1 MGRAGWEGKQR
12 TLFLSSVAGKIFRCA
27 VSVLLSLSLASLP
40 ASIGIRTPLITSEMP
55 PKRYFEQDEPA
66 AEGAAP
72 APTAATAPAAAADAI
87 PSTKSKD
94 KGKDRP
100 NATLFVSR
108 LPYTATTTDLQT
120 LFSEIGP
127 LKRAFV
133 VTDQA
138 TKKSK
143 GVGYVTFAIPE
154 DAQTALDQLQEKSLD
169 GGSRKIHITFADQ
182 KDPTGNKRI
191 PVKADQ
197 DSSSSSKRPRT
208 ESSKPARQ
216 AGAFQEKDAHAV
228 RTVIL
233 SGLSGCKPVPDSK
246 QIYKRARKIGDVET
260 VIYPHPSSP
269 NPNDAAHV
277 VFRTPN
283 HAMTAV
289 EKLHAHVFKGVQI
302 SAILKKRAD
311 NAARIA
317 AHMRPETLAKR
328 EKMRQEVEKNSGKG
342 TMPVLLSEI
351 DKSSRLII
359 RNLPFDVNEADL
371 RSIFLPFGPV
381 YEITIPKVKAKQQP
395 DEAKPDSNGKQK
407 ETASVKQD
415 DSEDSADSDSSG
427 DSDSDGEDAEES
439 DEDAEDG
446 SESDSEQDDE
456 ADDDDAKQN
465 DSKSSSDSDD
475 EAPAD
480 EADADVDSNKQAS
493 TSAKPASVP
502 AAAKPAAVE
511 KGRGFAF
518 VWMVSRNDAAR
529 AIEAVNG
536 SKIQH
541 GAAERAAYKSA
552 LGSRGRRAAKAAL
565 DHVRANAQPER
576 TVAVDWAL
584 SKKDWEAK
592 ADESEP
598 EQDDKVNDDDDADDA
613 DDASDAGSDASEE
626 PAERPKLPAPE
637 EGTTLFVR
645 NLPYQATEEELRNLF
660 RTFGPLRYAKIT
672 MDKATNRSKG
682 TGFVCFWQAESA
694 DAALAQARI
703 IERESG
709 VSGSSS
715 SSVANQKNPFAM
727 PSVLTADPAAPLT
740 ASLNLHGRVL
750 NVIPAVARDEASRLE
765 TSGRK
770 EREKGDK
777 RNTWLLREGV
787 PFPNSDFAAR
797 LAPSEVEKRLQSFQ
811 VRKAQ
816 MGANPSLFV
825 SKTRLAVRSLPLF
838 VSDRMLKRL
847 AIHAI
852 KTFGSEVRA
861 GEREDLDAD
870 EKADRTLSAS
880 AENRKRK
887 PGERPTPVVQSKV
900 VRQHD
905 RVEALTGLGKS
916 KGYGFLEMKS
926 FNDALKV
933 IRWANA
939 SKAVSKLFGEWWKDD
954 LQQQVDRIAT
964 QVHSKTKTLEEKKG
978 EEADA
983 LRAEIEELT
992 TRKQR
997 LRTKVSEL
1005 EEGGASGDKERGGL
1019 LMIEFAIENVV
1030 TTKKRADKLKATK
1043 ESAVR
1048 RQERM
1053 EAEEREAAVHAEL
1066 AKREAQAAR
1075 KIEADKNKPKGY
1087 AHGHVIGK
1095 KRKERRARRN

>member
-1 MGRAGWEGKQR
+1 MA
-12 TLFLSSVAGKIFRCA
+12 
-27 VSVLLSLSLASLP
+27 
-40 ASIGIRTPLITSEMP
+40 

-66 AEGAAP
+66 AEAVAAEQP
-72 APTAATAPAAAADAI
+72 EMAI
-87 PSTKSKD
+87 ASHSDPSPNKAHNTSKA
-94 KGKDRP
+94 KV

-108 LPYTATTTDLQT
+108 LPYTATSTDLQT
-120 LFSEIGP
+120 MFSEIGP

-133 VTDQA
+133 VTDQQ

-143 GVGYVTFAIPE
+143 GVGYVTFAIPQ
-154 DAQTALDQLQEKSLD
+154 DATTALEQLHGKSID
-169 GGSRKIHITFADQ
+169 GSSRKMQITFADH
-182 KDPTGNKRI
+182 KDPTASKRSS
-191 PVKADQ
+191 VKP
-197 DSSSSSKRPRT
+197 DSESPSASKRPRT
-208 ESSKPARQ
+208 DSTPARSTR
-216 AGAFQEKDAHAV
+216 AVQEKDADAV

-233 SGLSGCKPVPDSK
+233 SGLSACSPAPDAK
-246 QIYKRARKIGDVET
+246 QIYKRARKIGDVEN
-260 VIYPHPSSP
+260 VIYPHTSSP
-269 NPNDAAHV
+269 NPNDVAHV
-277 VFRTPN
+277 IFRTPN

-289 EKLHAHVFKGVQI
+289 DKLHAHVFKGVQI

-311 NAARIA
+311 NAAKIA

-328 EKMRQEVEKNSGKG
+328 EKMRQDVEKNSGKG
-342 TMPVLLSEI
+342 TMPVLLSDI

-381 YEITIPKVKAKQQP
+381 YDITIPKVQAKKTTLSAVEEVAETKGE
-395 DEAKPDSNGKQK
+395 EASLAGDLTG
-407 ETASVKQD
+407 
-415 DSEDSADSDSSG
+415 AD
-427 DSDSDGEDAEES
+427 EES
-439 DEDAEDG
+439 DEASSQASESDDDGEDDTEEEEESTDDAED
-446 SESDSEQDDE
+446 SEDVADAAEARDSEETEESSATSVDDGVDEDAAAATADVVVKTEDGDDE
-456 ADDDDAKQN
+456 LTTTFAAA
-465 DSKSSSDSDD
+465 SS
-475 EAPAD
+475 
-480 EADADVDSNKQAS
+480 
-493 TSAKPASVP
+493 KPAST
-502 AAAKPAAVE
+502 AAPAKPAAE

-518 VWMVSRNDAAR
+518 VWMASRNDAAR
-529 AIEAVNG
+529 AIEAING
-536 SKIQH
+536 KAIQH
-541 GAAERAAYKSA
+541 GAAERAAYKAA
-552 LGSRGRRAAKAAL
+552 LGSRGRRVAKAAL
-565 DHVRANAQPER
+565 DSVRAHAQPER
-576 TVAVDWAL
+576 IVAVDWAL

-592 ADESEP
+592 ADESESD
-598 EQDDKVNDDDDADDA
+598 EDVQDTATDQNAASADED
-613 DDASDAGSDASEE
+613 EE
-626 PAERPKLPAPE
+626 PAERPQLPAPE
-637 EGTTLFVR
+637 EGTTLFIR

-660 RTFGPLRYAKIT
+660 RTFGPLRYAKIA
-672 MDKATNRSKG
+672 MDKTTGRSKG
-682 TGFVCFWQAESA
+682 TGFVCFWQASSA
-694 DAALAQARI
+694 DAALAQAKI

-709 VSGSSS
+709 VGGSASAS

-787 PFPNSDFAAR
+787 PFPNSDFAAK

-816 MGANPSLFV
+816 LGANPSLFV
-825 SKTRLAVRSLPLF
+825 SKTRLSVRSLPLF

-852 KTFGSEVRA
+852 KAFGAEVRA
-861 GEREDLDAD
+861 KEREDLDAD
-870 EKADRTLSAS
+870 EKADRTVSS
-880 AENRKRK
+880 SIENRKRK
-887 PGERPTPVVQSKV
+887 PGERPTAVVQSKV

-933 IRWANA
+933 LRWANA
-939 SKAVSKLFGEWWKDD
+939 NKAVSKLFGEWWIQD

-964 QVHSKTKTLEEKKG
+964 QIHTKTKSLEENKG
-978 EEADA
+978 EATDA
-983 LRAEIEELT
+983 LRGEIEELT

-997 LRTKVSEL
+997 LRTKLTEL
-1005 EEGGASGDKERGGL
+1005 DQGTNGQEKERGGM

-1030 TTKKRADKLKATK
+1030 TTKKRADKLKAIK
-1043 ESAVR
+1043 ESTERRKVR
-1048 RQERM
+1048 EQQDVDTQQAQLEQQR
-1053 EAEEREAAVHAEL
+1053 REAH
-1066 AKREAQAAR
+1066 AAR

-1095 KRKERRARRN
+1095 KRKERKARRG

>member
-1 MGRAGWEGKQR
+1 
-12 TLFLSSVAGKIFRCA
+12 
-27 VSVLLSLSLASLP
+27 
-40 ASIGIRTPLITSEMP
+40 MP

-66 AEGAAP
+66 AEGAAASQPEVTAVP
-72 APTAATAPAAAADAI
+72 A
-87 PSTKSKD
+87 STD
-94 KGKDRP
+94 TPNKGKTRSNNKEP
-100 NATLFVSR
+100 KINSTLFISR

-120 LFSEIGP
+120 MFSEIGP

-133 VTDQA
+133 VTDQE

-154 DAQTALDQLQEKSLD
+154 DANTALEQLQGKSLD
-169 GGSRKIHITFADQ
+169 GGSRKIQITFADQ
-182 KDPTGNKRI
+182 KDPTGNKR
-191 PVKADQ
+191 PSVKADP
-197 DSSSSSKRPRT
+197 DSPSASKRPRT
-208 ESSKPARQ
+208 DASKPPRSNVAIR
-216 AGAFQEKDAHAV
+216 EKDADAV

-233 SGLSGCKPVPDSK
+233 SGLAGCTPAPDSK
-246 QIYKRARKIGDVET
+246 QIYKRARKIGDVDN
-260 VIYPHPSSP
+260 VIYPHTSSP
-269 NPNDAAHV
+269 NPNDVAHV
-277 VFRTPN
+277 IFRTPN

-289 EKLHAHVFKGVQI
+289 EKLHAHIFKGVQI

-311 NAARIA
+311 NAAKIA

-328 EKMRQEVEKNSGKG
+328 EKMRQDVEKNSGKG
-342 TMPVLLSEI
+342 TMPVLLSDI

-381 YEITIPKVKAKQQP
+381 YEITIPKVKAKP
-395 DEAKPDSNGKQK
+395 AAVEETKEVKEEDASADAEAIEVDSESDDE
-407 ETASVKQD
+407 D
-415 DSEDSADSDSSG
+415 DSSDASESRS
-427 DSDSDGEDAEES
+427 DAEKDSDGEEAEAG
-439 DEDAEDG
+439 DAED
-446 SESDSEQDDE
+446 Q
-456 ADDDDAKQN
+456 
-465 DSKSSSDSDD
+465 DSDTQD
-475 EAPAD
+475 AEDDKEEEDSSAASEAGA
-480 EADADVDSNKQAS
+480 EAAAPTTEEVVVKTEEDDSTDAL
-493 TSAKPASVP
+493 SAPVSKPATIPSAP
-502 AAAKPAAVE
+502 KPAAE

-518 VWMVSRNDAAR
+518 VWMASRNDAAR

-536 SKIQH
+536 KTIQH
-541 GAAERAAYKSA
+541 GAAERAAYKAA
-552 LGSRGRRAAKAAL
+552 LGSRGRRVAKAAL
-565 DHVRANAQPER
+565 DRVREHAQPER
-576 TVAVDWAL
+576 VVAVDWSL

-598 EQDDKVNDDDDADDA
+598 EDEAQDDEKASDAASGDDDDDA
-613 DDASDAGSDASEE
+613 

-660 RTFGPLRYAKIT
+660 RTFGPLRYAKIA
-672 MDKATNRSKG
+672 MDKTTNRSKG

-694 DAALAQARI
+694 DAALAQAKI

-715 SSVANQKNPFAM
+715 ASTSVANQKNPFAM

-787 PFPNSDFAAR
+787 PFPNSDFAAK

-825 SKTRLAVRSLPLF
+825 SKTRLSVRSLPLF

-852 KTFGSEVRA
+852 KAFAAEVRA

-870 EKADRTLSAS
+870 EKADRTISTS
-880 AENRKRK
+880 VENRKRK
-887 PGERPTPVVQSKV
+887 PGERPTAVVQSKV

-926 FNDALKV
+926 YNEALKV

-939 SKAVSKLFGEWWKDD
+939 NKTVSKLFGEWWTDD

-964 QVHSKTKTLEEKKG
+964 QIHSKTKSLEEKKG

-983 LRAEIEELT
+983 LRAEIEELN
-992 TRKQR
+992 TRRQR
-997 LRTKVSEL
+997 LRAKLAEL
-1005 EEGGASGDKERGGL
+1005 GESGTGAEKERGGM

-1030 TTKKRADKLKATK
+1030 TTKKRADKLKAIK
-1043 ESAVR
+1043 EGAER
-1048 RQERM
+1048 RKQRDEQDAEAQQA
-1053 EAEEREAAVHAEL
+1053 EAEQAR
-1066 AKREAQAAR
+1066 REAQAAR
-1075 KIEADKNKPKGY
+1075 KIEAEKNKPKGY

-1095 KRKERRARRN
+1095 KRKERKARRG

>member
-1 MGRAGWEGKQR
+1 
-12 TLFLSSVAGKIFRCA
+12 
-27 VSVLLSLSLASLP
+27 
-40 ASIGIRTPLITSEMP
+40 MP

-66 AEGAAP
+66 TEAVPASQPEAP
-72 APTAATAPAAAADAI
+72 AATASTDK
-87 PSTKSKD
+87 PSKSNNDKSKI
-94 KGKDRP
+94 
-100 NATLFVSR
+100 NSTLFISR

-120 LFSEIGP
+120 MFSEIGP

-154 DAQTALDQLQEKSLD
+154 DATTALEQLQGKSLD
-169 GGSRKIHITFADQ
+169 GGSRKIQITFADQ
-182 KDPTGNKRI
+182 KDPTGNKR
-191 PVKADQ
+191 PTVKSDP
-197 DSSSSSKRPRT
+197 DSPSSSKRPRT
-208 ESSKPARQ
+208 EGAKPARSH
-216 AGAFQEKDAHAV
+216 GASQEKDADAV

-233 SGLSGCKPVPDSK
+233 SGLAGCKPTPDSK
-246 QIYKRARKIGDVET
+246 QIYKRARKIGDVEN
-260 VIYPHPSSP
+260 VIYPSTSSP
-269 NPNDAAHV
+269 NPNDVAHV
-277 VFRTPN
+277 IFRTPN

-311 NAARIA
+311 NAAKIA

-328 EKMRQEVEKNSGKG
+328 EKMRQDVEKNSGKG

-381 YEITIPKVKAKQQP
+381 YEITIPKVKAK
-395 DEAKPDSNGKQK
+395 A
-407 ETASVKQD
+407 V
-415 DSEDSADSDSSG
+415 
-427 DSDSDGEDAEES
+427 AEETTEVKEEEKEAS
-439 DEDAEDG
+439 
-446 SESDSEQDDE
+446 SE
-456 ADDDDAKQN
+456 ADAIEVEDDDAE
-465 DSKSSSDSDD
+465 SSDTSDSDD
-475 EAPAD
+475 EDEDNKDDANESDEEDTEEEETEDKESSAESTAESVAEDAAVATTEDIVVKTEEEEDAGALSAPTTTTAT
-480 EADADVDSNKQAS
+480 A
-493 TSAKPASVP
+493 TS
-502 AAAKPAAVE
+502 KPAAE

-518 VWMVSRNDAAR
+518 VWMASRNDATR

-536 SKIQH
+536 KTIQH
-541 GAAERAAYKSA
+541 GAAERAAYKAA
-552 LGSRGRRAAKAAL
+552 LGSRGRRFAKAAL
-565 DHVRANAQPER
+565 DRVRANAQPER

-598 EQDDKVNDDDDADDA
+598 EEDAEEEGKEA
-613 DDASDAGSDASEE
+613 EAASGDESEPE
-626 PAERPKLPAPE
+626 ERPKLPAPE

-672 MDKATNRSKG
+672 MDKTTNRSKG
-682 TGFVCFWQAESA
+682 TGFVCFWQASSA
-694 DAALAQARI
+694 DAALAQAKI

-715 SSVANQKNPFAM
+715 ASTSVANQKNPFAM

-787 PFPNSDFAAR
+787 PFPNSDFAAK

-825 SKTRLAVRSLPLF
+825 SKTRLSVRSLPLF

-852 KTFGSEVRA
+852 KAFGSEVRA
-861 GEREDLDAD
+861 GERQDLDAD
-870 EKADRTLSAS
+870 EKADRTMSS
-880 AENRKRK
+880 SVENRKRK
-887 PGERPTPVVQSKV
+887 PGERPTAVVQSKV

-905 RVEALTGLGKS
+905 RVEALTGMGKS

-926 FNDALKV
+926 FNEALKV

-939 SKAVSKLFGEWWKDD
+939 NKAVSKLFGEWWVDD

-964 QVHSKTKTLEEKKG
+964 QIHSKTKSLEEKKMG
-978 EEADA
+978 EEADT
-983 LRAEIEELT
+983 LRSEIEELN

-997 LRTKVSEL
+997 LRTKLAEL
-1005 EEGGASGDKERGGL
+1005 GEAGNDAEKERGGM

-1030 TTKKRADKLKATK
+1030 TTKKRADKLKAIK
-1043 ESAVR
+1043 ESTER
-1048 RQERM
+1048 RKQREEQDAEAKQAEAEQER
-1053 EAEEREAAVHAEL
+1053 
-1066 AKREAQAAR
+1066 REAQAAR
-1075 KIEADKNKPKGY
+1075 KIEAEKNKPKGF

-1095 KRKERRARRN
+1095 KRKERRARRG

>member
-1 MGRAGWEGKQR
+1 
-12 TLFLSSVAGKIFRCA
+12 
-27 VSVLLSLSLASLP
+27 
-40 ASIGIRTPLITSEMP
+40 MP
-55 PKRYFEQDEPA
+55 PKRYFEQDDA
-66 AEGAAP
+66 AAA
-72 APTAATAPAAAADAI
+72 ASSSEVEAAAADTAATAT
-87 PSTKSKD
+87 STDNKNP
-94 KGKDRP
+94 RP
-100 NATLFVSR
+100 KINATLFISR
-108 LPYTATTTDLQT
+108 LPYTATSTDLQT
-120 LFSEIGP
+120 TFSEIGP

-154 DAQTALDQLQEKSLD
+154 DANTALEQLQGKSLD
-169 GGSRKIHITFADQ
+169 GGSRKIQITFADQ
-182 KDPTGNKRI
+182 KDPTGNKRTA
-191 PVKADQ
+191 VKSDP
-197 DSSSSSKRPRT
+197 DSPSSSKRPRT
-208 ESSKPARQ
+208 EASKPARSN
-216 AGAFQEKDAHAV
+216 APIQEKDADAV
-228 RTVIL
+228 RTVML
-233 SGLSGCKPVPDSK
+233 SGLAGCSPAPDSK
-246 QIYKRARKIGDVET
+246 QIYKRARKIGDVEN
-260 VIYPHPSSP
+260 VIYPTPSSS
-269 NPNDAAHV
+269 NPNDVAHV
-277 VFRTPN
+277 IFRTPN

-311 NAARIA
+311 NAAKIA

-328 EKMRQEVEKNSGKG
+328 EKMRQDVEKNSGKG
-342 TMPVLLSEI
+342 SMPVLLSEI

-381 YEITIPKVKAKQQP
+381 YEITIPKVKAKASAADAAAVREEDEEESSAQSEAESSQSD
-395 DEAKPDSNGKQK
+395 DEAGSDDA
-407 ETASVKQD
+407 E
-415 DSEDSADSDSSG
+415 DSEAEDE
-427 DSDSDGEDAEES
+427 DGEDQDSES
-439 DEDAEDG
+439 EAEDEEAG
-446 SESDSEQDDE
+446 VAQQEPVEVSDDESEETAPAPASEVVVKTESDDE
-456 ADDDDAKQN
+456 ADALTAPSSTTAATAAPKQ
-465 DSKSSSDSDD
+465 
-475 EAPAD
+475 PL
-480 EADADVDSNKQAS
+480 
-493 TSAKPASVP
+493 
-502 AAAKPAAVE
+502 E

-518 VWMVSRNDAAR
+518 VWMASRNDAAR

-536 SKIQH
+536 KTIQH
-541 GAAERAAYKSA
+541 GAAERAAYKAA
-552 LGSRGRRAAKAAL
+552 LGSRGRRVAKAAL
-565 DHVRANAQPER
+565 DRVRAAAQPER

-592 ADESEP
+592 ADESGAED
-598 EQDDKVNDDDDADDA
+598 ELDEDKEDAASDDDD
-613 DDASDAGSDASEE
+613 E
-626 PAERPKLPAPE
+626 PAERPKLPVPE

-672 MDKATNRSKG
+672 MDKTTNRSKG
-682 TGFVCFWQAESA
+682 TGFVCFWQSSSA
-694 DAALAQARI
+694 DAALAQAKI

-709 VSGSSS
+709 VSGSSTAS
-715 SSVANQKNPFAM
+715 SLVANQKNPFAI

-787 PFPNSDFAAR
+787 PFPNSDLGAK

-825 SKTRLAVRSLPLF
+825 SKTRLSVRSLPLF

-847 AIHAI
+847 AIHAV
-852 KTFGSEVRA
+852 KAFGSEVRA
-861 GEREDLDAD
+861 GARADLDAD
-870 EKADRTLSAS
+870 EKADRTVSTS
-880 AENRKRK
+880 VENRKRK
-887 PGERPTPVVQSKV
+887 PGERPTAVVQSKV

-926 FNDALKV
+926 FHDALKV

-939 SKAVSKLFGEWWKDD
+939 NKTVSKLFGEWWTDD

-964 QVHSKTKTLEEKKG
+964 QIHSKTKMLEERKAG
-978 EEADA
+978 DEADA
-983 LRAEIEELT
+983 L
-992 TRKQR
+992 
-997 LRTKVSEL
+997 
-1005 EEGGASGDKERGGL
+1005 
-1019 LMIEFAIENVV
+1019 VV
-1030 TTKKRADKLKATK
+1030 TTKKRADKLKAIK
-1043 ESAVR
+1043 ESTER
-1048 RQERM
+1048 RRLRDEHDAAAQHA
-1053 EAEEREAAVHAEL
+1053 EAEQQR
-1066 AKREAQAAR
+1066 REAQAAR
-1075 KIEADKNKPKGY
+1075 KIEADRNKPKGF

-1095 KRKERRARRN
+1095 KRKERKARRG

>member
-1 MGRAGWEGKQR
+1 
-12 TLFLSSVAGKIFRCA
+12 
-27 VSVLLSLSLASLP
+27 
-40 ASIGIRTPLITSEMP
+40 MP
-55 PKRYFEQDEPA
+55 PKRYFEQGE
-66 AEGAAP
+66 AAP
-72 APTAATAPAAAADAI
+72 EVVATSQLEVANATA
-87 PSTKSKD
+87 STESPNKSKNRSHN
-94 KGKDRP
+94 KEPKV
-100 NATLFVSR
+100 NSTLFISR

-120 LFSEIGP
+120 MFSEIGP

-133 VTDQA
+133 VTDQE

-154 DAQTALDQLQEKSLD
+154 DANTALEQLQDRSLD
-169 GGSRKIHITFADQ
+169 GGSRRIQITFADQ
-182 KDPTGNKRI
+182 KDPTGNKRLT
-191 PVKADQ
+191 VKADP
-197 DSSSSSKRPRT
+197 DSPSASKRPRT
-208 ESSKPARQ
+208 DASKPPRSIAAIR
-216 AGAFQEKDAHAV
+216 EKDADAV

-233 SGLSGCKPVPDSK
+233 SGLAGCSPAPDSK
-246 QIYKRARKIGDVET
+246 QIYKRARKIGDVEN
-260 VIYPHPSSP
+260 VIYQYTSSP
-269 NPNDAAHV
+269 NPDDVAHV
-277 VFRTPN
+277 IFRTPN
-283 HAMTAV
+283 HAITAV
-289 EKLHAHVFKGVQI
+289 EKLHAHIFKGVQI

-311 NAARIA
+311 NAAKIA

-328 EKMRQEVEKNSGKG
+328 EKMRQDVEKNSGKG
-342 TMPVLLSEI
+342 SMPVLLSDI

-381 YEITIPKVKAKQQP
+381 YEITIPKVKAKTTAAEETKVVKEE
-395 DEAKPDSNGKQK
+395 DTIVEAEAID
-407 ETASVKQD
+407 V
-415 DSEDSADSDSSG
+415 
-427 DSDSDGEDAEES
+427 DSDSDDDDDSSEAGASGSEAEEEGEEEVLDVDDA
-439 DEDAEDG
+439 DEQNSDAED
-446 SESDSEQDDE
+446 
-456 ADDDDAKQN
+456 
-465 DSKSSSDSDD
+465 
-475 EAPAD
+475 AD
-480 EADADVDSNKQAS
+480 EDKEEEDSSAAS
-493 TSAKPASVP
+493 EVEAEAAAAATDDIVVKTEEDESIDTLAAP
-502 AAAKPAAVE
+502 AAKPPPAAPAPKPAAE

-518 VWMVSRNDAAR
+518 VWMASRNDAAR

-536 SKIQH
+536 KTIQH
-541 GAAERAAYKSA
+541 GAAERAAYKAA
-552 LGSRGRRAAKAAL
+552 LGSRGRRVAKTAL
-565 DHVRANAQPER
+565 DRVREHAQPER
-576 TVAVDWAL
+576 VVAVDWAL

-598 EQDDKVNDDDDADDA
+598 EDDAQDNDKA
-613 DDASDAGSDASEE
+613 ENGASGDENNDET
-626 PAERPKLPAPE
+626 AERPKLPAPE

-672 MDKATNRSKG
+672 MDKTINRSKG
-682 TGFVCFWQAESA
+682 TGFVCFWQADSA
-694 DAALAQARI
+694 EAALAQAKI

-709 VSGSSS
+709 VFGSSS
-715 SSVANQKNPFAM
+715 ASTSVANQKNPFAM

-750 NVIPAVARDEASRLE
+750 NVIPAVARGEASRLE

-787 PFPNSDFAAR
+787 PFPNSDFAAK

-825 SKTRLAVRSLPLF
+825 SKTRLSVRSLPLF

-852 KTFGSEVRA
+852 KAFTAEVRK
-861 GEREDLDAD
+861 GEREDLDVD
-870 EKADRTLSAS
+870 EKADRTVSS
-880 AENRKRK
+880 SVENRKRK
-887 PGERPTPVVQSKV
+887 PGERPTAVVQSKV

-905 RVEALTGLGKS
+905 RVEALTGMGKS

-926 FNDALKV
+926 YNDALKV

-939 SKAVSKLFGEWWKDD
+939 NKTVSKLFGEWWTDD

-983 LRAEIEELT
+983 LRAEIEELN
-992 TRKQR
+992 TRRQR
-997 LRTKVSEL
+997 LRAKLAEL
-1005 EEGGASGDKERGGL
+1005 GENGTGAEKERGGM

-1030 TTKKRADKLKATK
+1030 TTKKRADKLKAIK
-1043 ESAVR
+1043 EGAER
-1048 RQERM
+1048 RKQREEQDAEAKQE
-1053 EAEEREAAVHAEL
+1053 EAEQAR
-1066 AKREAQAAR
+1066 REAQAAR
-1075 KIEADKNKPKGY
+1075 KIEAEKNKPKGY

-1095 KRKERRARRN
+1095 KRKERKARRG

>member
-1 MGRAGWEGKQR
+1 MA
-12 TLFLSSVAGKIFRCA
+12 
-27 VSVLLSLSLASLP
+27 
-40 ASIGIRTPLITSEMP
+40 
-55 PKRYFEQDEPA
+55 PKRYFEQEDSA
-66 AEGAAP
+66 AEPVAASSSE
-72 APTAATAPAAAADAI
+72 ALPAAAAATSTD
-87 PSTKSKD
+87 SSNKKNTKSKV
-94 KGKDRP
+94 

-120 LFSEIGP
+120 MFSEIGP

-154 DAQTALDQLQEKSLD
+154 DATTALEQLQGKSLD
-169 GGSRKIHITFADQ
+169 GGSRKIQITFADQ
-182 KDPTGNKRI
+182 KDPTGTKRLTT
-191 PVKADQ
+191 KADPG
-197 DSSSSSKRPRT
+197 SPSALKRPRT
-208 ESSKPARQ
+208 ESTKPPRAK
-216 AGAFQEKDAHAV
+216 GPVQEKDADAV
-228 RTVIL
+228 RTIIL
-233 SGLSGCKPVPDSK
+233 SGLAGCTPAPDSK
-246 QIYKRARKIGDVET
+246 QIYKRARKIGDVDN
-260 VIYPHPSSP
+260 VIYPCTSSP
-269 NPNDAAHV
+269 NPNDVAHV
-277 VFRTPN
+277 IFRTPN

-311 NAARIA
+311 NASKIA

-328 EKMRQEVEKNSGKG
+328 EKMRQDVEKNSGKG
-342 TMPVLLSEI
+342 SMPVLLSEI

-381 YEITIPKVKAKQQP
+381 YEITIPKIKAKANIA
-395 DEAKPDSNGKQK
+395 EADAPAAKGQGAGS
-407 ETASVKQD
+407 SV
-415 DSEDSADSDSSG
+415 
-427 DSDSDGEDAEES
+427 DSDGDESEADDES
-439 DEDAEDG
+439 DDAASDDN
-446 SESDSEQDDE
+446 ESDADDDAQDDE
-456 ADDDDAKQN
+456 DEDKASDDDSQGGSKPYTEDVAVNQEQDEDPQASDGNVSLSENANDAAAAAATAAPAPADVVVKTDDDDDFEA
-465 DSKSSSDSDD
+465 SV
-475 EAPAD
+475 APASTG
-480 EADADVDSNKQAS
+480 AAS
-493 TSAKPASVP
+493 KPTVSK
-502 AAAKPAAVE
+502 AAPE

-536 SKIQH
+536 KTIQH
-541 GAAERAAYKSA
+541 GAAERAAYKAA
-552 LGSRGRRAAKAAL
+552 LGSRGRRFAKAAL
-565 DHVRANAQPER
+565 DRVRANAQPER
-576 TVAVDWAL
+576 AVAVDWAL
-584 SKKDWEAK
+584 SKKDYEAK
-592 ADESEP
+592 ADEPESE
-598 EQDDKVNDDDDADDA
+598 DDADIKNDNA
-613 DDASDAGSDASEE
+613 ASEDNDDGDDDKL
-626 PAERPKLPAPE
+626 ASRPQLPAPE

-660 RTFGPLRYAKIT
+660 RSFGPLRYAKIT
-672 MDKATNRSKG
+672 MDKTTNRSKG
-682 TGFVCFWQAESA
+682 TGFVCFWQASSA
-694 DAALAQARI
+694 DAALAQAKI

-715 SSVANQKNPFAM
+715 AASVANQKNPFAM

-750 NVIPAVARDEASRLE
+750 NVIAAVARDEASRLE

-787 PFPNSDFAAR
+787 PFPNSDFAAK

-825 SKTRLAVRSLPLF
+825 SKTRLSIRSLPLF

-852 KTFGSEVRA
+852 KTFSAEVRA
-861 GEREDLDAD
+861 GTRQDLDAD

-887 PGERPTPVVQSKV
+887 PGERPTSVVQSKI

-905 RVEALTGLGKS
+905 RIEALTGLGKS

-939 SKAVSKLFGEWWKDD
+939 NKSVGKLLAEWWKDD
-954 LQQQVDRIAT
+954 LSQQVDRIAT
-964 QVHSKTKTLEEKKG
+964 QIHTKTQTLEQMKAG
-978 EEADA
+978 TEADQ
-983 LRAEIEELT
+983 LKEEIAELA
-992 TRKQR
+992 TRRQR
-997 LRTKVSEL
+997 LRAKATELSEAG
-1005 EEGGASGDKERGGL
+1005 EASEGKERGGM

-1030 TTKKRADKLKATK
+1030 TTKKRADKLKAMK
-1043 ESAVR
+1043 ESGERRKVREEQDAVAKQQDAEEKR
-1048 RQERM
+1048 RQ
-1053 EAEEREAAVHAEL
+1053 
-1066 AKREAQAAR
+1066 AQAAR
-1075 KIEADKNKPKGY
+1075 KIEAEKNKPKGF

-1095 KRKERRARRN
+1095 KRKERKARRG

>member
-1 MGRAGWEGKQR
+1 
-12 TLFLSSVAGKIFRCA
+12 
-27 VSVLLSLSLASLP
+27 
-40 ASIGIRTPLITSEMP
+40 MP
-55 PKRYFEQDEPA
+55 PKKYFEQDDSA
-66 AEGAAP
+66 AEVASAA
-72 APTAATAPAAAADAI
+72 ASSSEVVADTAAAAS
-87 PSTKSKD
+87 STDSSSK
-94 KGKDRP
+94 KNPRSKN

-108 LPYTATTTDLQT
+108 LPYTATMTDLQT
-120 LFSEIGP
+120 MFSEIGP

-154 DAQTALDQLQEKSLD
+154 DANIALEQLQGKSLD
-169 GGSRKIHITFADQ
+169 GGNRKIQITFADQ
-182 KDPTGNKRI
+182 KDPTGNKRTS
-191 PVKADQ
+191 VKTDP
-197 DSSSSSKRPRT
+197 DSPSSSKRQRT
-208 ESSKPARQ
+208 EVSKPARSN
-216 AGAFQEKDAHAV
+216 ATVQEKDADAV

-233 SGLSGCKPVPDSK
+233 SGLAGCSPAPDSK
-246 QIYKRARKIGDVET
+246 QIYKRARKIGDVEN
-260 VIYPHPSSP
+260 VIYPYTSSS
-269 NPNDAAHV
+269 NPNDVAHV
-277 VFRTPN
+277 IFRTPN

-289 EKLHAHVFKGVQI
+289 EKLHAHVFKGIQI

-311 NAARIA
+311 NAAKIA
-317 AHMRPETLAKR
+317 VHMRPETLAKR
-328 EKMRQEVEKNSGKG
+328 EKMRQDVEKNSGKG
-342 TMPVLLSEI
+342 SMPVLLSEI

-381 YEITIPKVKAKQQP
+381 YEITIPKVKPKDTVAKDVFAVK
-395 DEAKPDSNGKQK
+395 DEDEVGS
-407 ETASVKQD
+407 
-415 DSEDSADSDSSG
+415 SANSG
-427 DSDSDGEDAEES
+427 AESTQSDGEAGGD
-439 DEDAEDG
+439 DAEDSEEETDEGAQEEEKEDQDSG
-446 SESDSEQDDE
+446 SESESEAEDEEAGEKQQESVEVSDNEASSDDE
-456 ADDDDAKQN
+456 SETAAVPASDVAVKTEEDDDA
-465 DSKSSSDSDD
+465 
-475 EAPAD
+475 EALAAP
-480 EADADVDSNKQAS
+480 S
-493 TSAKPASVP
+493 P
-502 AAAKPAAVE
+502 AAATPNLASTTLAPKHPVE

-536 SKIQH
+536 KSIQH
-541 GAAERAAYKSA
+541 GAAERAAYKAA
-552 LGSRGRRAAKAAL
+552 LGSRGRRVAKAAL
-565 DHVRANAQPER
+565 DRVRANAQPER

-592 ADESEP
+592 AEESES
-598 EQDDKVNDDDDADDA
+598 EDNLEGADDKADA
-613 DDASDAGSDASEE
+613 ASDDNEDE

-682 TGFVCFWQAESA
+682 TGFVCFWQASSA
-694 DAALAQARI
+694 DAALAQAKI

-709 VSGSSS
+709 VSGSGSAS
-715 SSVANQKNPFAM
+715 ASVANQKNPFAM

-787 PFPNSDFAAR
+787 PFPNSEFAAK
-797 LAPSEVEKRLQSFQ
+797 LSPSEVEKRLQSFQ

-825 SKTRLAVRSLPLF
+825 SKTRLSIRSLPLF

-852 KTFGSEVRA
+852 KAFGREVRA

-870 EKADRTLSAS
+870 EKADRTVSTS
-880 AENRKRK
+880 VENRKRK
-887 PGERPTPVVQSKV
+887 PGERPTAVVQSKV

-905 RVEALTGLGKS
+905 RIEALTGMGKS

-939 SKAVSKLFGEWWKDD
+939 NKTVSKLFGEWWTDD

-964 QVHSKTKTLEEKKG
+964 QIHSKNKTLEDSKPG

-992 TRKQR
+992 TRRQR
-997 LRTKVSEL
+997 LRSKLTEL
-1005 EEGGASGDKERGGL
+1005 AEGGSGEKERGGM

-1030 TTKKRADKLKATK
+1030 TTKKRADKLKAIK
-1043 ESAVR
+1043 ESTER
-1048 RQERM
+1048 RKQREEQDAEAKQA
-1053 EAEEREAAVHAEL
+1053 EAEQQR
-1066 AKREAQAAR
+1066 REAQAAR
-1075 KIEADKNKPKGY
+1075 KIEAEKNKPKGF

-1095 KRKERRARRN
+1095 KRKERKARRG

>member
-1 MGRAGWEGKQR
+1 
-12 TLFLSSVAGKIFRCA
+12 
-27 VSVLLSLSLASLP
+27 
-40 ASIGIRTPLITSEMP
+40 MP

-66 AEGAAP
+66 TEAVAASQP
-72 APTAATAPAAAADAI
+72 GAAAATTSTDK
-87 PSTKSKD
+87 PSNFNSDKSKT
-94 KGKDRP
+94 
-100 NATLFVSR
+100 NSTLFISR

-120 LFSEIGP
+120 MFSEIGP

-143 GVGYVTFAIPE
+143 GVGYVTFAMPE
-154 DAQTALDQLQEKSLD
+154 DATTALEQLQGKSLD
-169 GGSRKIHITFADQ
+169 GGSRKIQITFADQ
-182 KDPTGNKRI
+182 KDPTGNKR
-191 PVKADQ
+191 PTAKADP
-197 DSSSSSKRPRT
+197 DSPSSSKRPRT
-208 ESSKPARQ
+208 EGAKPARSQ
-216 AGAFQEKDAHAV
+216 GASQEKDADAV

-233 SGLSGCKPVPDSK
+233 SGLAGCKPTPDSK
-246 QIYKRARKIGDVET
+246 QIYKRARKIGDVEN
-260 VIYPHPSSP
+260 VIYPFISSP
-269 NPNDAAHV
+269 NPTDVAHV
-277 VFRTPN
+277 IFRTPN

-311 NAARIA
+311 NAAKIA

-328 EKMRQEVEKNSGKG
+328 EKMRQDVEKNSGKG

-381 YEITIPKVKAKQQP
+381 YEITIPKVKAKAVA
-395 DEAKPDSNGKQK
+395 E
-407 ETASVKQD
+407 ETAEVKKEEKEASTEADAIEVD
-415 DSEDSADSDSSG
+415 DENDDDESSDASE
-427 DSDSDGEDAEES
+427 SDGESSDASQSVDEDEDNESAANERDEEDAEEEKTEDEES
-439 DEDAEDG
+439 SADSTSESTAEDAVGASTEDIVVKTEEEEDAEAL
-446 SESDSEQDDE
+446 S
-456 ADDDDAKQN
+456 APTTATAA
-465 DSKSSSDSDD
+465 SKP
-475 EAPAD
+475 APAH
-480 EADADVDSNKQAS
+480 V
-493 TSAKPASVP
+493 KPVA
-502 AAAKPAAVE
+502 E

-518 VWMVSRNDAAR
+518 VWMASRNDAAR

-536 SKIQH
+536 KTIQH
-541 GAAERAAYKSA
+541 GAAERAAYKAA
-552 LGSRGRRAAKAAL
+552 LGSRGRRFAKAAL
-565 DHVRANAQPER
+565 DRVRANAQPER

-598 EQDDKVNDDDDADDA
+598 EEDAAEEEKDA
-613 DDASDAGSDASEE
+613 EAASGNESEPE
-626 PAERPKLPAPE
+626 ERPKLPAPE

-660 RTFGPLRYAKIT
+660 RSFGPLRYAKIT
-672 MDKATNRSKG
+672 MDKTTNRSKG
-682 TGFVCFWQAESA
+682 TGFVCFWQASSA
-694 DAALAQARI
+694 DAALAQAKI

-715 SSVANQKNPFAM
+715 ASTSVANQKNPFAM

-787 PFPNSDFAAR
+787 PFPNSDFAAK

-825 SKTRLAVRSLPLF
+825 SKTRLSVRSLPLF

-852 KTFGSEVRA
+852 KAFGSEVRA

-870 EKADRTLSAS
+870 EKADRTISS
-880 AENRKRK
+880 SVENRKRK
-887 PGERPTPVVQSKV
+887 PGERPTAVVQSKV

-905 RVEALTGLGKS
+905 RVEALTGMGKS

-926 FNDALKV
+926 FNEALKV

-939 SKAVSKLFGEWWKDD
+939 NKAVSKLFGEWWVDD

-964 QVHSKTKTLEEKKG
+964 QIHSKTKSLEEKKMG
-978 EEADA
+978 EEADT
-983 LRAEIEELT
+983 LRSEIEELN

-997 LRTKVSEL
+997 LRTKLAEL
-1005 EEGGASGDKERGGL
+1005 GEAGTDAEKERGGM

-1030 TTKKRADKLKATK
+1030 TTKKRADKLKAIK
-1043 ESAVR
+1043 ESAER
-1048 RQERM
+1048 RKQREEHDAEAKQAEAEQER
-1053 EAEEREAAVHAEL
+1053 
-1066 AKREAQAAR
+1066 REAQAAR
-1075 KIEADKNKPKGY
+1075 KIEAEKNKPKGF

-1095 KRKERRARRN
+1095 KRKERRARRG